1 MRVRP
6 LARREASTA
15 LPPRVAIRARK
26 PCFFARLRTLG
37 WNVRFDIKLSL
48 RLSGISPK
56 GFGLLGHN
64 WWVTILLGKTAM
76 RELGYGHLL
85 IRVKPE
91 EPGFF
96 GLNPL
101 SMVLVGF
108 GTFVDNHLQFLRIAP
123 TFALYPQKS
132 GPKGSSFTLDH
143 RLWITL
149 WTSRF

>member
-48 RLSGISPK
+48 GLSGISPK

-64 WWVTILLGKTAM
+64 WLVGHNFVGQNGDEGVRLRAPVGKGQTRGSGLFWAQF
-76 RELGYGHLL
+76 
-85 IRVKPE
+85 
-91 EPGFF
+91 GFF
-96 GLNPL
+96 
-101 SMVLVGF
+101 GF

-149 WTSRF
+149 WTSQF

>member
-15 LPPRVAIRARK
+15 LPPRVAMRARK

-64 WWVTILLGKTAM
+64 WWVTILLCKTAM

-85 IRVKPE
+85 IRVKP
-91 EPGFF
+91 GRAAFL
-96 GLNPL
+96 GLGEFDL
-101 SMVLVGF
+101 
-108 GTFVDNHLQFLRIAP
+108 FVDNHLQFLRIAP

-149 WTSRF
+149 WTSQF